1 MRFLLVDRVTEIESG
16 ARIEG
21 TKNVAMSEDYL
32 EWHFPEQPI
41 LPGVLLLE
49 ASAQLASW
57 LISEA
62 TDFGERFL
70 LDRVHSARYYHFAVP
85 GDQVRLCVT
94 RSPGAEDGRARFE
107 AETYVGDKRTAVLE
121 FEGPTLSIDH
131 EDDRR
136 QARHAFGV
144 LSGQG
149 PLEQGR

>member
-1 MRFLLVDRVTEIESG
+1 MRFLLVDRITEIESG

-21 TKNVAMSEDYL
+21 SKNVAMSEDYL

-57 LISEA
+57 LIGEA
-62 TDFGERFL
+62 TDFAERFL

-85 GDQVRLCVT
+85 GDQVRLAVK
-94 RSPGAEDGRARFE
+94 RSEGAEAGRARFE
-107 AETYVGDKRTAVLE
+107 AETHVGTKRTAVLE
-121 FEGPTLSIDH
+121 FEGPTLPIDH
-131 EDDRR
+131 DEDRQ

-144 LSGQG
+144 LSGRG